1 MSFFLECLRMNSTEN
16 KNRWFKTRYI
26 LSIFFILGCFSL
38 PYLAIN
44 SNNALAE
51 LSNVPLKML
60 SIESQKGASDK
71 KIDIFDPNYS
81 GSTEDDSD
89 VDPSANPIKVDC
101 GVYVKSFGS
110 FDYSKN
116 TFFTNFYIWWL
127 MDEDV
132 KYSPEDTMEIT
143 NGQQW
148 TRLWVAR
155 DKIKNKTR
163 VQARFYGTINH
174 VWNMKYF
181 PFDRQKIRISVED
194 NIAELSQV
202 RFNPLSKDSKMSPDI
217 TMVGWKLRFDLV
229 HEPHHNNTNFGDLD
243 RPVSITSRLNMIFD
257 MKREGWQIFFV
268 YFIGYFVAIFLSF
281 VTYLIPRRYFNE
293 STTLCLGAIFAA
305 IGNKSQLEFSLSG
318 TEGLSFS
325 GIFTLCTFSIIM
337 ITIINTILTHNLYVN
352 ERRPLSMGIN
362 YSIFL
367 VIVVI
372 TTLIMGPALQ
382 EAVNS

>member
-1 MSFFLECLRMNSTEN
+1 MDFSGN
-16 KNRWFKTRYI
+16 KNIWFKSQYI
-26 LSIFFILGCFSL
+26 LSLFFILGCFSL
-38 PYLAIN
+38 PYLVLN

-51 LSNVPLKML
+51 LPNVTNVPLKTQP
-60 SIESQKGASDK
+60 IETQKGASDK
-71 KIDIFDPNYS
+71 KIDIFDPNYN
-81 GSTEDDSD
+81 GNTEDDG
-89 VDPSANPIKVDC
+89 VVGPSANPIKVDC
-101 GVYVKSFGS
+101 GVYIKSFGN
-110 FDYSKN
+110 FDYRKN

-127 MDEDV
+127 MDEGA

-148 TRLWVAR
+148 VRLWVAR

-181 PFDRQKIRISVED
+181 PFDRQKIRISIED

-202 RFNPLSKDSKMSPDI
+202 RFNPLSKDSEMSPDI
-217 TMVGWKLRFDLV
+217 MMQGWKLRFGLV
-229 HEPHHNNTNFGDLD
+229 HEPHLNSTNFGDLD
-243 RPVSITSRLNMIFD
+243 RTVSVTSRLNVIFD

-281 VTYLIPRRYFNE
+281 ITYLIPRRYFNE

-325 GIFTLCTFSIIM
+325 GIFTLCTFTIIM
-337 ITIINTILTHNLYVN
+337 VTIINTILSHSLYVD
-352 ERRPLSMGIN
+352 EKRSLSAWVN
-362 YSIFL
+362 YSILFS
-367 VIVVI
+367 IVLLLSIV
-372 TTLIMGPALQ
+372 MGTALQ
-382 EAVNS
+382 EAINS